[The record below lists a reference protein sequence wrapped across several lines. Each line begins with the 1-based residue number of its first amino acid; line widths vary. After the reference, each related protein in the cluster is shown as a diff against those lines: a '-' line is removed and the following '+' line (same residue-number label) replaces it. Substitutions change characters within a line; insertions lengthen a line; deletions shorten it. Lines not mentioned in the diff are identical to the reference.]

1 MDKLIKRAVSRYRS
15 ARDAAP
21 RSSRR
26 DDRAHA
32 HPLPPARAYRTVTGK
47 WEAPLGSPRS
57 GSA

>member
-1 MDKLIKRAVSRYRS
+1 MDTIIKRAVSRYRF
-15 ARDAAP
+15 ARQAAS
-21 RSSRR
+21 RSSGQV
-26 DDRAHA
+26 DRARA

>member
-1 MDKLIKRAVSRYRS
+1 MDTLIKRAVSRYRF
-15 ARDAAP
+15 ARQSAP
-21 RSSRR
+21 RSSGQA
-26 DDRAHA
+26 DRARV